1 MPFGMAHQ
9 MTQQHSDTSARP
21 LDLLWE
27 HAALNNDASETGKL
41 SFL

>member
-27 HAALNNDASETGKL
+27 RAA
-41 SFL
+41 